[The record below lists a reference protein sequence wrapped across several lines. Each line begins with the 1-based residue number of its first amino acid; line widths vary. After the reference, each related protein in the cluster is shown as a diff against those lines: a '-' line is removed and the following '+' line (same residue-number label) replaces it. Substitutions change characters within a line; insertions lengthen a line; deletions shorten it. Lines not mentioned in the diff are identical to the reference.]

1 MNSKSKLESVLRKLD
16 NREKITSKDIQVM
29 LENMDWEA
37 HWRRVEE
44 AIAPQIEAYR
54 IARAKS
60 YAQAKYHVF
69 V

>member
-1 MNSKSKLESVLRKLD
+1 MNNENISVRKV
-16 NREKITSKDIQVM
+16 THKDLQKM
-29 LENMDWEA
+29 LEQFDWEA

-54 IARAKS
+54 RASAQSK
-60 YAQAKYHVF
+60 AQAKYHIF